1 MGVSAPCGVR
11 RSPREGRRLEC
22 SGFGSDRAG
31 RVERTVGRRRNGRGA
46 EGLRVGWTRL
56 EAVGGGLGGL
66 GGPWPRPS
74 SRREEGPDKQA
85 GRVPD
90 MLPPPATLSSRDTA
104 DLRSPGT
111 QPGQAGS
118 GVPAWSKAF
127 GVVLTPGRSG
137 DVGPTPPA
145 TPCWRPF
152 QNHPAISDSEG
163 EEPNTGRLETP
174 GTQVCLSHG
183 CACWGHWWPLSGEGG
198 GQGAGAMHRV
208 SHSAA
213 EKAGP

>member
-90 MLPPPATLSSRDTA
+90 MLPPSCHSLFQRHSGPTVPGDSAGPGREWGASVVQGVRCGSHAGPVWRRGSHPTCYPVLAALPEPPR
-104 DLRSPGT
+104 DLRLGGRRAKHRPTGNT
-111 QPGQAGS
+111 WHP
-118 GVPAWSKAF
+118 GVPLPWLCLLGTLVASK
-127 GVVLTPGRSG
+127 R
-137 DVGPTPPA
+137 
-145 TPCWRPF
+145 
-152 QNHPAISDSEG
+152 
-163 EEPNTGRLETP
+163 
-174 GTQVCLSHG
+174 
-183 CACWGHWWPLSGEGG
+183 
-198 GQGAGAMHRV
+198 
-208 SHSAA
+208 
-213 EKAGP
+213 